1 MGKTHHTPD
10 ASHEIA
16 RLMKE
21 LEAARKESAAL
32 MDACALLNTT
42 LDLKKLL
49 EIILSQSAILTGA
62 EASSLALIDEKT
74 DELCFEVVVGEKKD
88 ILKEIRLP
96 KGAGIIGWVSSKGEC
111 LLIEDVTKDSRFYQ
125 KVDEKSQFKT
135 SSILCVPLKTKD
147 GTIGALE
154 VLNKLHGEKFD
165 LNDQSLLMALASQ
178 AAMAIENARLYQS
191 VLEERNK
198 IVSIVNSMSDGIIV
212 TDDKYDIV
220 LKNPAA
226 DQIFG
231 GVEQDPENAFKLKII
246 LSELSELKTDAG
258 FDLVLMKPEN
268 IILSNKMAVL
278 KNQTGEITGSIISM
292 RNITDIKQK
301 ENIRA
306 QFTSTMNYKIADQMQ
321 AFRET
326 LRTSQKIDAFIKRNA
341 ESIEEK
347 VLKLLQFSEIESGP
361 LRLDRSLG
369 PISAILD
376 AAGAEIEDGAK
387 LKNVKYIVECDDA
400 VRNLEVEVD
409 RDRIKTAMVLI
420 IKNSIKF
427 VSDSG
432 TIKVNISN
440 LTDHF
445 EIKITD
451 DGIGIVEDMLPKVL
465 DKKYIMEN
473 VLNSSEASFSL
484 AYVKHIMEAHGG
496 SVKIASKV
504 GEGSQVTLTVPKY
517 IH

>member
-1 MGKTHHTPD
+1 MVKTHQTQD
-10 ASHEIA
+10 ANHEIA

-21 LEAARKESAAL
+21 LEAARKESSAL

-42 LDLKKLL
+42 LDLNKLL

-62 EASSLALIDEKT
+62 EASSLALIDVKT

-198 IVSIVNSMSDGIIV
+198 IVSIVNSMGDGIIV
-212 TDDKYDIV
+212 TDDKFDIV

-226 DQIFG
+226 DKIFG
-231 GVEQDPENAFKLKII
+231 NGEQDPENAFKLKVI
-246 LSELSELKTDAG
+246 LSELSELKSDAS

-278 KNQTGEITGSIISM
+278 KNQTGDATGAIISM

-321 AFRET
+321 SFRET
-326 LRTSQKIDAFIKRNA
+326 LRTSEKVDTFIKRNA

-347 VLKLLQFSEIESGP
+347 ILKLLQFSEIESGP

-369 PISAILD
+369 PIGTIID
-376 AAGAEIEDGAK
+376 MVGAEIEDGAK
-387 LKNVKYIVECDDA
+387 AKNIKYIVECDDA

-409 RDRIKTAMVLI
+409 RDRIKIAMVLI
-420 IKNSIKF
+420 IKNSIKY
-427 VSDSG
+427 VSASG
-432 TIKVNISN
+432 TIKVLVSN

-451 DGIGIVEDMLPKVL
+451 DGIGIAEDMLPKVL

-496 SVKIASKV
+496 SVKITSKV